1 MISYFFDHIILISL
15 VISYMIWSN
24 VYDIINDIIFCYM
37 ISYMILYP
45 ISCNDMHD
53 IIYLYA
59 IREAT
64 GCISPT
70 VGATSAI
77 VL

>member
-1 MISYFFDHIILISL
+1 MISYFFDHIVLISL

-24 VYDIINDIIFCYM
+24 VYDIIKFCYM

-53 IIYLYA
+53 IIYLYD

-70 VGATSAI
+70 VGATIAM